1 MELCI
6 KQMAEDISAEA
17 IEIRRTLHQ
26 CAELSFC
33 EYKTASFAEDYLEKL
48 GLSVTCGIAET
59 GVVGFLDAG
68 KEETLL
74 IRADMDALPVDEP
87 DGREYKS
94 LTKGVMHACG
104 HDVHMAVALCCAK
117 ILSQKK
123 EELPQNILFVFQ
135 PGEETDGGAEP
146 MISAGILEKF
156 HVTHALGLHVMN
168 DTEVGKIVVK
178 KGAIMASPDDFELT
192 IHGRG
197 GHGAY
202 PHTCIDPIVVSA
214 KIIEKLDA
222 LTTQSESS
230 QERKVVTVCAVNG
243 GSCSNVIPDTVH
255 ILGTARSLDEKVR
268 NDIPVTMENIISKI
282 CGAYGATYDFRFNFR
297 YPPLINDDE
306 ETERFAKVVGSC
318 LGSDALVYR
327 KEPSMAG
334 DDFAYFAKEVP
345 SVYFYLGSGNK
356 KRGITEPLHSV
367 NFDID
372 ESCLKIGIA
381 AIIAYALTK

>member
-1 MELCI
+1 MEFCI
-6 KQMAEDISAEA
+6 KELAENNGIEA
-17 IEIRRTLHQ
+17 VEIRRTLHR

-33 EYKTASFAEDYLEKL
+33 EYKTASFVKDYLEKL
-48 GLSVTCGIAET
+48 GLSVVCGIAET
-59 GVVGFLDAG
+59 GVVGFLAAG

-87 DGREYKS
+87 EDREYKS
-94 LTKGVMHACG
+94 FTKGVMHACG
-104 HDVHMAVALCCAK
+104 HDVHMAVVLCCAK

-123 EELPQNILFVFQ
+123 EELSQNVLFVFQ

-146 MISAGILEKF
+146 MIRAGILEQF

-202 PHTCIDPIVVSA
+202 PYTCIDPIVLSS
-214 KIIEKLDA
+214 KIIEKLNA

-230 QERKVVTVCAVNG
+230 KERKVVTVCAVNG
-243 GSCSNVIPDTVH
+243 GSCSNVIPDSVH
-255 ILGTARSLDEKVR
+255 ILGTARSLDETVR
-268 NDIPVTMENIISKI
+268 NAIPENMEKIIGEI
-282 CGAYGATYDFRFNFR
+282 CDAYGATYDFQFNFR
-297 YPPLINDDE
+297 YPPLINDDR
-306 ETERFAKVVGSC
+306 ETDNFAKIVESC
-318 LGSDALVYR
+318 LGNDALVYGE
-327 KEPSMAG
+327 EPSMAG
-334 DDFAYFAKEVP
+334 DDFAYFAREVP

-356 KRGITEPLHSV
+356 KRGIAEPLHSV
-367 NFDID
+367 NFDVD

-381 AIIAYALTK
+381 AITAYAMAK